1 MMKQKTYKKE
11 WIFSSINGIEKTG
24 QPHVIGQ
31 NQISISHHTQKKLT
45 QSGLNLKVRPQTI
58 KFLEES
64 IGDNF
69 IDISLSNV
77 FMKLTPKANET
88 N

>member
-1 MMKQKTYKKE
+1 MKQKTYKEE

-24 QPHVIGQ
+24 QSHAIGQ
-31 NQISISHHTQKKLT
+31 NQISILYHTQKKLT

-69 IDISLSNV
+69 LDISLSNV
-77 FMKLTPKANET
+77 FMKVTPRASET